1 MSPEMQQI
9 WNPDLYQDKHNFVW
23 RNAQGLVE
31 LLAPQPGETVV
42 DLGCGTGHLTH
53 AIAASGASVLGIDA
67 DSAMVRTAQQQFP
80 DLAFRVDDAR
90 TFRLA
95 DTVDAVFS
103 NATLHWVAEADRAIA
118 RIGAALKPGGR
129 FVAEFGGHG
138 NVATIL
144 RAIHTARQQLGMP
157 PSSAAPWFFPTIG
170 DYATRLERQG
180 FEVQFATLRDRPTP
194 LEGDNGLE
202 NWLRMFAGRFFA
214 DLNEAEQAD
223 CVAAA
228 IAIARPV
235 LHHNGQWFA
244 DYRRI
249 RLVAIKSPRP

>member
-53 AIAASGASVLGIDA
+53 AIAASGANVLGIDA
-67 DSAMVRTAQQQFP
+67 DPAMISTAQQQFP
-80 DLAFRVDDAR
+80 HLRFRVDDAC
-90 TFRLA
+90 TFRLGA
-95 DTVDAVFS
+95 PVDAVFS
-103 NATLHWVAEADRAIA
+103 NATLHWVPEVDRAIA
-118 RIGAALKPGGR
+118 CIRAALKPGGR

-144 RAIHTARQQLGMP
+144 RAIHTARQQLGFRT
-157 PSSAAPWFFPTIG
+157 SDATPWFFPTIG
-170 DYATRLERQG
+170 EYATRLERYG

-194 LEGDNGLE
+194 LEGNNGLE

-214 DLNEAEQAD
+214 DLTKAQQAE
-223 CVAAA
+223 CVSAT

-235 LHHNGQWFA
+235 LHHNDQWFA

-249 RLVAIKSPRP
+249 RLVAINSPRP